1 MKVDI
6 DSIMEILSTSYDNNK
21 LISSM
26 EEANDPYKLLISC
39 IMSLRTKD
47 EITYPVAKKLF
58 ELAGT
63 PEEIVKL
70 STETLEKTIYPV
82 GFYKN
87 KSETIL
93 NISQILI
100 EKYNSKVP
108 PDMDKLLEIKGVGR
122 KTANLVLARGF
133 NIPAICVDTHV
144 HRISNRIGYV
154 STKTPE
160 QTEMELRKKLP
171 AKWWFSINT
180 ALVRHGQETCKPI
193 GARCHECPIEKLCL
207 QIDVKKAKPKAKK
220 K

>member
-39 IMSLRTKD
+39 LMSLRTKD

-63 PEEIVKL
+63 PEEMVKL

-133 NIPAICVDTHV
+133 N
-144 HRISNRIGYV
+144 
-154 STKTPE
+154 
-160 QTEMELRKKLP
+160 
-171 AKWWFSINT
+171 
-180 ALVRHGQETCKPI
+180 
-193 GARCHECPIEKLCL
+193 
-207 QIDVKKAKPKAKK
+207 
-220 K
+220 

>member
-63 PEEIVKL
+63 PEEMVKL

-160 QTEMELRKKLP
+160 QTEIELRRKLP
-171 AKWWFSINT
+171 SKWWFSINT